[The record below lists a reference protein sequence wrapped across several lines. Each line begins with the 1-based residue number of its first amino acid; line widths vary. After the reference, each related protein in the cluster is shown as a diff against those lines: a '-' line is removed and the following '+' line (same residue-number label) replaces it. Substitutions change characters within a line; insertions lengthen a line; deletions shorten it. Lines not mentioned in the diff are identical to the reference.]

1 MRNFFIIIG
10 FLIINMSTGQ
20 DLKKHQWEN
29 RVLLIVSQNEDS
41 EKYRNQ
47 IAEFNT
53 LQKELMERKML
64 VYCVLPQQYRIMNSE
79 TKVKANNWISSSALF
94 DRFTNKETD
103 FRVILIGLDG
113 GIKLEKTE
121 ILSATE
127 LFETID
133 AMPMRRAELNRN
145 KN

>member
-1 MRNFFIIIG
+1 
-10 FLIINMSTGQ
+10 
-20 DLKKHQWEN
+20 
-29 RVLLIVSQNEDS
+29 VSQNEDS